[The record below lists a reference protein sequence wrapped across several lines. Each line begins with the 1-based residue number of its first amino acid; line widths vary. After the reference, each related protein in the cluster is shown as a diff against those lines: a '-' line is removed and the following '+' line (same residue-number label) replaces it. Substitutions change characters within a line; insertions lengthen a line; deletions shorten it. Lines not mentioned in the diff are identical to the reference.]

1 MNDTEVSITFK
12 NSVTGEKK
20 LERYV
25 ENLKV
30 INAVSKGM
38 NTGALKN
45 IDSSASSLKNIEG
58 STKSISKA
66 ASVTKL
72 SATLNILKEVV
83 NVVKKLGEVMVK
95 TSKKS
100 FDFLENFNLFQV
112 AFNGNYKSAERF
124 INKMTEMYGLDES
137 WLTQTVGKFKQLSN
151 AMNLTAETGEK
162 VSKLLTEMS
171 LDISSLYN
179 VDIDRA
185 ASTLSSAMA
194 GQTKP
199 IRGVAGADITQATL
213 QTTLD
218 NLGIKEAVADLSF
231 AEKRLLIIISLTQQ
245 LNASIGDMGRTIESP
260 SNQLRI
266 MNEQWERLTRAV
278 GNVFLPIL
286 SKILPYLNAILMV
299 LTEIISTIAS
309 LLGFNMEDYDYFET
323 PASSVWDLDEGL
335 KSAGTSAKKLK
346 QGLRGFD
353 KLNVITTPSSGGSG
367 GGAGGG
373 SLGGINKNILDAF
386 NKAYDDYQK
395 KLGNVKMKATEI
407 RDTIMEWLGFT
418 KHINQETGD
427 VYFTFDKS
435 DSKLLNI
442 YDKVKNI
449 ADLIFGPMN
458 PIGLN
463 LYTILDKI
471 IGTVKE
477 LNSPAYNKL
486 DILENLSEDS
496 INRLEPVQ
504 KAFDKLK
511 TTISEVSYDNLKPKK
526 DKIKEIEQSIDELT
540 DKLKDAL
547 NSYITEQISN
557 LNYLYKETGV
567 IDKKEYDKR
576 LKELQKYQTKETK
589 KIEQQGT
596 KLKKQ
601 AKKLYDEQGNLIIE
615 KYADFLEETD
625 KYEKQS
631 YQKFASGEED
641 KKKIQGIKLD
651 EMHNNQAEYWGKLL
665 SGYATDRDNA
675 IKAAQE
681 RRDKTIKLAQDTF
694 GGESIEFDKAKKKAD
709 ETYEAE
715 YKKAKQEYEKIYRQF
730 KDTQGDMAN
739 YIDKDTG
746 KVLTKWEK
754 FCKKIKSIFEKNTDF
769 NLEFNVKGSSGSA
782 HSSGSGRKGASGG
795 VFTPNGQKLDVR
807 RFASGGLPPIGQ
819 MFVAREKGP
828 ELVGKIGSHTAVMN
842 NDQIVSSVA
851 SGVYDAV
858 YKANLNSK
866 GTQSVNPTII
876 VQVGDKELAKQV
888 ITDLQD
894 MAKTNGKPI
903 RIGG

>member
-12 NSVTGEKK
+12 NGVTGEKK

-25 ENLKV
+25 ENLKI

-58 STKSISKA
+58 STKNISKA
-66 ASVTKL
+66 ASVSKL
-72 SATLNILKEVV
+72 SATLTILKEVA

-124 INKMTEMYGLDES
+124 INKMSEMYGLDES

-286 SKILPYLNAILMV
+286 SQILPYLNAILMV
-299 LTEIISTIAS
+299 LTEIISSIAT
-309 LLGFNMEDYDYFET
+309 LLGFNMDDFDYFET

-335 KSAGTSAKKLK
+335 KSAGGSAKKLK
-346 QGLRGFD
+346 QSLRGFD

-367 GGAGGG
+367 RGGVGG
-373 SLGGINKNILDAF
+373 SLGGINANILDAF

-407 RDTIMEWLGFT
+407 RDTVMEWLGFT

-427 VYFTFDKS
+427 VYFKY
-435 DSKLLNI
+435 DSTDNKLLNI
-442 YDKVKNI
+442 YNKVKDI
-449 ADLIFGPMN
+449 MDTVVSPLN
-458 PIGLN
+458 PVGLN
-463 LYTILDKI
+463 IYTILSDI
-471 IGTVKE
+471 ISGVKE
-477 LNSPAYNKL
+477 LNSPAYSKINL
-486 DILENLSEDS
+486 FDNLSEDT

-504 KAFDKLK
+504 QAFDKLK
-511 TTISEVSYDNLKPKK
+511 TTISSVSYDNLKPKK

-540 DKLKDAL
+540 TTLKNAL
-547 NSYITEQISN
+547 NSYVEEQIRN

-567 IDKKEYDKR
+567 ISKEEYDKR
-576 LKELQKYQTKETK
+576 IKELGKYQDKETK
-589 KIEQQGT
+589 KIDKQGT

-601 AKKLYDEQGNLIIE
+601 ARKIYDEQGNLIIE

-631 YQKFASGEED
+631 YTKFASGEED
-641 KKKIQGIKLD
+641 KKKIAGIKLN
-651 EMHNNQAEYWGKLL
+651 EMHNNQTEYWSKLL
-665 SGYATDRDNA
+665 EGYATDRDNA
-675 IKAAQE
+675 IKTAE
-681 RRDKTIKLAQDTF
+681 EKRDKTIKAAQDTY
-694 GGESIEFDKAKKKAD
+694 GSESEEFDKAKKKAE
-709 ETYEAE
+709 ETYNAE
-715 YKKAKQEYEKIYRQF
+715 VKAAKTGYSKIYNEFESTQ
-730 KDTQGDMAN
+730 KDIAK
-739 YIDKDTG
+739 YIDKDSG

-754 FCKKIKSIFEKNTDF
+754 FCKSIKETWDKFTRKFSISVE
-769 NLEFNVKGSSGSA
+769 GSSGGG
-782 HSSGSGRKGASGG
+782 HSGGGGRQGASGG

-807 RFASGGLPPIGQ
+807 RFASGGLPPVGQ

-828 ELVGKIGSHTAVMN
+828 ELVGKIGNHTAVMN

-858 YKANLNSK
+858 TKANAN
-866 GTQSVNPTII
+866 TQSGKSSQVFNIYLDENHKLGTYTIE
-876 VQVGDKELAKQV
+876 Q
-888 ITDLQD
+888 LQD